1 MTNPLA
7 LVRQLDAPITT
18 KRSDTPPPKSRRLRR
33 QEERDS
39 GALLRSADRIRSA
52 KVQKSA

>member
-1 MTNPLA
+1 MTNSIKLI
-7 LVRQLDAPITT
+7 RQLDAPITT
-18 KRSDTPPPKSRRLRR
+18 NRSGTQPTKSRRLRR

-39 GALLRSADRIRSA
+39 EALLRSADRIRSA

>member
-18 KRSDTPPPKSRRLRR
+18 KRSDTQPTKSRRLRR
-33 QEERDS
+33 QEERD
-39 GALLRSADRIRSA
+39 RIRSA
-52 KVQKSA
+52 KVQESA